1 MEKMGCVVAH
11 VRRKV
16 GELEER
22 PFQTPFL
29 VAEVAEVVVI
39 VIPFHQNPLYQNQT
53 VVAD

>member
-1 MEKMGCVVAH
+1 
-11 VRRKV
+11 V

-22 PFQTPFL
+22 PFQTL
-29 VAEVAEVVVI
+29 VFFEEVEEEEEEVVVI